1 MELSTQKSDC
11 LNFDRSLLVKSP
23 KEAMRKTMRNALER
37 QGLVVN
43 LFPTSFVIRQKDATV
58 SMWR

>member
-23 KEAMRKTMRNALER
+23 KEAMRKTLRNTLER

-43 LFPTSFVIRQKDATV
+43 LFPTSFVTRPKDA
-58 SMWR
+58 MMNIWR